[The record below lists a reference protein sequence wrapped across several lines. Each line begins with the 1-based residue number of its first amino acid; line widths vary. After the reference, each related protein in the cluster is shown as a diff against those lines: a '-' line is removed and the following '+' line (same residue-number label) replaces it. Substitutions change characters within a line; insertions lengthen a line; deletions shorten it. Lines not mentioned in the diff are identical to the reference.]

1 MLSGM
6 SLDKKD
12 QMLKMRT
19 GIFFLALL
27 ILPVIAAENARAD
40 PLTFSN
46 VRAIQTSLS
55 NPGVS
60 VSTDLFANPGATLMN
75 GTHVSIFIDV
85 AGTLPAG
92 TTNILRLTY
101 VQAGSATVV
110 QEYSIPV
117 FGTVDPPFTLVTGM
131 TFPAYYHAVPI
142 SLTVDILGS
151 SPDFIIPGG
160 PNAGQ
165 HVNSY
170 TYTFNVVQPVPEPAT
185 LILLS
190 TGIAGFIARTRRRR

>member
-1 MLSGM
+1 
-6 SLDKKD
+6 
-12 QMLKMRT
+12 MRT
-19 GIFFLALL
+19 RLFFLALL
-27 ILPVIAAENARAD
+27 IIPFCAVINVKAD

-46 VRAIQTSLS
+46 VQAVQTSLS
-55 NPGVS
+55 NPGAS
-60 VSTDLFANPGATLMN
+60 VVTDLFSNPGATLMN
-75 GTHVSIFIDV
+75 GTFVTFFIDV
-85 AGTLPAG
+85 SGTLPAG

-101 VQAGSATVV
+101 QQAGSATVV
-110 QEYSIPV
+110 QEFSIPV
-117 FGTVDPPFTLVTGM
+117 FGSVNPPFSLVTGL

-170 TYTFNVVQPVPEPAT
+170 TYTFNVVQPVPEPTT
-185 LILLS
+185 LLLLG
-190 TGIAGFIARTRRRR
+190 TGIAGFIARTRKRR